1 MHAKPL
7 LLRVLLSLML
17 CLNGS
22 TALWASAGMAL
33 EPGHLADHAG
43 ADGTTD
49 DRHGDG
55 IPVDDRH
62 GDHRG
67 LPGACTDAG
76 DPAACVASAGER
88 MASDDHRHADGE
100 RCDCGAGM
108 IAGCACNCA
117 YPAGAIDVT
126 VPFAGRHALRS
137 EPPLHVEILAP
148 QRASSKIFRPPIS

>member
-1 MHAKPL
+1 MHAKPA
-7 LLRVLLSLML
+7 LLRVLLSLLL

-33 EPGHLADHAG
+33 APGHLADHAG
-43 ADGTTD
+43 ADQATGAS
-49 DRHGDG
+49 
-55 IPVDDRH
+55 H
-62 GDHRG
+62 GDH
-67 LPGACTDAG
+67 GAPVACAG
-76 DPAACVASAGER
+76 SDPAACLASA
-88 MASDDHRHADGE
+88 ADAATADDHRHADGE

-117 YPAGAIDVT
+117 YPAGTIDVT

-148 QRASSKIFRPPIS
+148 QRGSGKIFRPPIS